1 MSGAGLAAGLSA
13 REFPERL
20 LVQGMHD
27 QSYRSSTPV
36 TSARNLAPRN
46 SDGSSSDPYCII
58 YYGDKKERTKHVQ
71 KTVNP
76 IWNESF
82 VFFVDAKAPSL
93 KIEVRMELV
102 A

>member
-1 MSGAGLAAGLSA
+1 MADQI
-13 REFPERL
+13 FIIPL
-20 LVQGMHD
+20 LKH
-27 QSYRSSTPV
+27 PLV

-46 SDGSSSDPYCII
+46 SDGSSSDPYCIL

-82 VFFVDAKAPSL
+82 VFIVDGKSQAL
-93 KIEVRMELV
+93 KIEVRAAHFSLDFLSLPNQGL
-102 A
+102 